1 MVFSPSSGVPCLVIC
16 TAPARDA
23 THVPNAAGGV
33 ASRLRSKATD
43 CAVRRSRKEVNV
55 VLEHVSDEESL
66 EVLRRNRLAHLACVA
81 DGAPYVVPVYYVLE
95 GRVAY
100 VHSRPGRKVDALRK
114 LPRAC
119 LQVEEIHDEFHW
131 TSALADGD
139 YIEVT
144 EPVERGRILAVFAKR
159 HPHLTPVETVA
170 PSERENAVVFAIRIL
185 RVSGVRES
193 L

>member
-1 MVFSPSSGVPCLVIC
+1 MF
-16 TAPARDA
+16 
-23 THVPNAAGGV
+23 
-33 ASRLRSKATD
+33 
-43 CAVRRSRKEVNV
+43 
-55 VLEHVSDEESL
+55 EHMSDEESL

-81 DGAPYVVPVYYVLE
+81 DGEPYVVPVYYVLE

-100 VHSRPGRKVDALRK
+100 VHSRPGRKVDALRR

-119 LQVEEIHDEFHW
+119 LQVEEIHDEFRW

-139 YIEVT
+139 YVEVVD
-144 EPVERGRILAVFAKR
+144 PGERERVLAVFAKR

-170 PSERENAVVFAIRIL
+170 PGAPGDGVLVFAIRIT
-185 RVSGVRES
+185 RVSGVRET